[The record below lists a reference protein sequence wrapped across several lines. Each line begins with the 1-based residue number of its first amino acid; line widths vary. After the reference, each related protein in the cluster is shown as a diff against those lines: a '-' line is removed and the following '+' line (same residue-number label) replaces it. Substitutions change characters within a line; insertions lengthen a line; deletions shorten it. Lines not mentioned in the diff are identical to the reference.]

1 MNIIIQQKC
10 EEFINK
16 VLEFFSEDETR
27 IMEEIETNLKELTD
41 NFILEMM
48 RTYFELIDR
57 KIVEDKV
64 ERKQKGI
71 VIERK

>member
-64 ERKQKGI
+64 KRKQKGI
-71 VIERK
+71 VIER

>member
-57 KIVEDKV
+57 KIVE
-64 ERKQKGI
+64 
-71 VIERK
+71 

>member
-64 ERKQKGI
+64 ER
-71 VIERK
+71 